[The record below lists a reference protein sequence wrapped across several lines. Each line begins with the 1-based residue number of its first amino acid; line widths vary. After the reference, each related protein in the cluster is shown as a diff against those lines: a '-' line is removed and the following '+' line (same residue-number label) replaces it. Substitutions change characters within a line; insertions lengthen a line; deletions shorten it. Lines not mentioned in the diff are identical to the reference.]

1 MNVEKGK
8 NIRWNFASMSDMY
21 VFKGTMQPSLTKMES
36 GARIFRLKN
45 DRRAGRWAGTRTAI
59 NEMCRIYSLSRL
71 E

>member
-1 MNVEKGK
+1 
-8 NIRWNFASMSDMY
+8 MSDIY